1 MRMRRLVD
9 RKGTFPSPLAR
20 PSRAIHPTARRVA
33 RLAVVVLVVA
43 GWTGRATPAAAR
55 PSSVGWFAEGG
66 LGAVKFLSKASSSAD
81 LGPTVDVRIGRD
93 LFSWLSIGIS
103 LAASSHQATVPP
115 PPEGEWFQLYRA
127 GGDARI
133 GARFDRIAAFLEG
146 GAGLAMISSNILGKV
161 MITDPGERFSIAFHA
176 GASVQYQLENRHYAF
191 GLAADGFLLPQF
203 AAIRAIDSRLFL
215 RYTY

>member
-1 MRMRRLVD
+1 MRMRRLAVD
-9 RKGTFPSPLAR
+9 RKGT
-20 PSRAIHPTARRVA
+20 RRVA
-33 RLAVVVLVVA
+33 RLALVVLVVA
-43 GWTGRATPAAAR
+43 GWAGARSGPAAAR

-66 LGAVKFLSKASSSAD
+66 LGAVKFLSRASSNAD

-93 LFSWLSIGIS
+93 LFSWLSIGVS

-133 GARFDRIAAFLEG
+133 GGRFDRIAAFVEG

-191 GLAADGFLLPQF
+191 GLAADAFLLPQF
-203 AAIRAIDSRLFL
+203 ASIRAIDSRLFL